1 MAAPSVPLACNAESD
16 MANEFYTVIVV
27 PHAKA
32 RFRKIQVPLKLARW
46 VMGGATVSV
55 LALAGV
61 LVHYTR
67 IAAEVYEL
75 RRLRAENQ
83 VLTQK
88 TREYEQNAGKLQ
100 AKVEQLHSIVSKLGI
115 MAGLDHAL
123 PDTHIGGEG
132 GVASFE
138 TVPPGAAGPHSLL
151 EMDLSVSALT
161 DKSTRLEA
169 FYRDQ
174 KLLLSSTPSIWPVRG
189 YLSATFGKR
198 LDPFTGRPDF
208 HPGIDISTPIG
219 TRVVAPAD
227 GIVLSTALSGGY
239 GNAIIIDHGYGVV
252 SRYGHL
258 DSYNVRPGQK
268 VHRGDVIGFVG
279 TTGRSTG
286 PHLHYE
292 VWVREQ
298 AQNPIHFILDE
309 YRSFG

>member
-1 MAAPSVPLACNAESD
+1 

-46 VMGGATVSV
+46 VMGGATVSALV
-55 LALAGV
+55 LAGG

-123 PDTHIGGEG
+123 PDTNIGGEG

-138 TVPPGAAGPHSLL
+138 TVPPGSAFPHSLT

-219 TRVVAPAD
+219 TKVVAPAD

-279 TTGRSTG
+279 NTGRSTG

-292 VWVREQ
+292 VCVREQ